1 MDGNEVMQT
10 ETVDTWDDDYL
21 SDEVFTDESGDTE
34 EDFEFA
40 DEADQPEAEEEPEPT
55 EEKTAEES
63 SDPETEEEPVEEKQP
78 ETEAKS
84 FKLKH
89 LDEEIEVDE
98 AKVVELAQKGMDYDR
113 IREKYNGINAEM
125 PRYKEYESF
134 LNELAAGAN
143 QTIEELIDSSRAR
156 MLIAKEQSEGRT
168 MGEAEAMLR
177 VQRQR
182 KTAAAAPAE
191 DAKDETAEVKEEP
204 KIDEQAVRKQQFR
217 DLIQAFPDIK
227 ADEIPKEVFEE
238 AQKSGNLFVA
248 YSNYRMKLLAEENKK
263 LKQEQKN
270 RQRATGSMQSKG
282 AAPKKDKFDELWYDG
297 T

>member
-1 MDGNEVMQT
+1 MDEQEIMQT
-10 ETVDTWDDDYL
+10 ETADDWSDDYL
-21 SDEVFTDESGDTE
+21 AGEIFDESGD
-34 EDFEFA
+34 EDFTLE
-40 DEADQPEAEEEPEPT
+40 DEADQPETVETEEPKETETEAEEEST
-55 EEKTAEES
+55 E
-63 SDPETEEEPVEEKQP
+63 PETEEEPAEEKQP

-113 IREKYNGINAEM
+113 IREKYNGMNAEM

-182 KTAAAAPAE
+182 KTAAAAPVE
-191 DAKDETAEVKEEP
+191 EAKDEPAEVKEEP

-227 ADEIPKEVFEE
+227 ADEIPKSVFEE

-248 YSNYRMKLLAEENKK
+248 YSNYRMNLLAEENKK
-263 LKQEQKN
+263 LRQEQKN

>member
-1 MDGNEVMQT
+1 MDEQEIMQT
-10 ETVDTWDDDYL
+10 ETADTWDDDYL
-21 SDEVFTDESGDTE
+21 AGEIFDEGSDEDFSF
-34 EDFEFA
+34 ED
-40 DEADQPEAEEEPEPT
+40 DADQQETEEAEEPE
-55 EEKTAEES
+55 TAEENAEEES
-63 SDPETEEEPVEEKQP
+63 SEPETEEEPAEEKQP

-113 IREKYNGINAEM
+113 IREKYNGMNAEM
-125 PRYKEYESF
+125 PRYREYEAF

-143 QTIEELIDSSRAR
+143 QTIDELIDSSRAR

-191 DAKDETAEVKEEP
+191 EAKDETTEVKEEP
-204 KIDEQAVRKQQFR
+204 KQVDEQAVRKQQFR

-263 LKQEQKN
+263 LRQEQKN

-282 AAPKKDKFDELWYDG
+282 SAPKKDKFDELWYDG